1 MTFLSPTRR
10 CWVLYWSFCLAIF
23 PSFPSLSVFLE
34 HCTKWLGCSLLNMK
48 DWLSGIFFYLLK
60 SIGFLKK
67 LDIPFWLDGFYVLF
81 NFFLLVGRNMSH
93 WEVHSISILVLTV
106 LKHMC
111 TFGVPLFLSLL
122 IFLLWGSA
130 YEPGHVLQLK
140 RKNIFKTR
148 RSNLFLVQTG
158 DWGPERVK

>member
-1 MTFLSPTRR
+1 MAPEHFANLSWSHSSFMTFLSPTSRW
-10 CWVLYWSFCLAIF
+10 WVLYWSFCLAIF
-23 PSFPSLSVFLE
+23 PSFPSLSIFLE

-81 NFFLLVGRNMSH
+81 NFFLLVGRNVSH
-93 WEVHSISILVLTV
+93 WEVHSISILVLTA

-111 TFGVPLFLSLL
+111 TFGVSLFLSLL
-122 IFLLWGSA
+122 IFLLWGCI
-130 YEPGHVLQLK
+130 
-140 RKNIFKTR
+140 R
-148 RSNLFLVQTG
+148 TG
-158 DWGPERVK
+158 SSVAVKKKEHF